1 MYHLTFLW
9 SEKHQRLKKKF
20 INTMTLY
27 IFPMLFFFLQFT
39 VNAVDRGGRSA
50 TIPASVRVTVIR
62 NTNAPVFTNLPNANQ
77 INHNTSIGTQVFPVS
92 ARDPDPV
99 STIPSNFLFLY
110 FVLILKP
117 YLIHI
122 CYKSLNMHSR
132 EHVIPCH
139 LKVTKY

>member
-1 MYHLTFLW
+1 
-9 SEKHQRLKKKF
+9 
-20 INTMTLY
+20 MTLY
-27 IFPMLFFFLQFT
+27 IFPIFFSLQFT

-110 FVLILKP
+110 FVSILKP

-122 CYKSLNMHSR
+122 CYKSLNMHSK

>member
-1 MYHLTFLW
+1 M
-9 SEKHQRLKKKF
+9 
-20 INTMTLY
+20 
-27 IFPMLFFFLQFT
+27 
-39 VNAVDRGGRSA
+39 NAVDRGGSSA
-50 TIPASVRVTVIR
+50 TLPASVRVTVIR
-62 NTNAPVFTNLPNANQ
+62 NTNTPVFTNLPNANQ

-99 STIPSNFLFLY
+99 STIPTNFLFLY

-117 YLIHI
+117 YLIYI
-122 CYKSLNMHSR
+122 CYKSLNMHSK